1 MGVDEAGDWFTDPFG
16 RHEARWMSHG
26 TPTSLVR
33 DGRTEGFDPVP
44 NDPYAVKPVR
54 IKYVDHEPGAQSGG
68 FLKSKGGIAVPGGI
82 VTTELHR
89 TKHDHVPVGRVLL
102 EATVMNVQQDIVVW
116 DEEHEHKLYVDGP
129 YDSIMVARPLER
141 IVKELK
147 RIGVDE
153 FVSSRGGGVSR
164 IVTVTRPTP
173 GQMTRKTT
181 LTWIGSYRE
190 RVVQFWKRL

>member
-1 MGVDEAGDWFTDPFG
+1 
-16 RHEARWMSHG
+16 
-26 TPTSLVR
+26 
-33 DGRTEGFDPVP
+33 
-44 NDPYAVKPVR
+44 
-54 IKYVDHEPGAQSGG
+54 
-68 FLKSKGGIAVPGGI
+68 
-82 VTTELHR
+82 
-89 TKHDHVPVGRVLL
+89 
-102 EATVMNVQQDIVVW
+102 MNVQQDIVVW